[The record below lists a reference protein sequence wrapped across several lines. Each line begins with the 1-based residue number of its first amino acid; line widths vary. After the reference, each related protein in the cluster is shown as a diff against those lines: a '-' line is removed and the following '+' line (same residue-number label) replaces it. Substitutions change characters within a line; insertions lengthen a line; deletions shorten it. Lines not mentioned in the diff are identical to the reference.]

1 MKGTKKAFVFL
12 GILAITIFLMT
23 GFSYGA
29 VDQGKVDKAKEAVKS
44 NPELVKVFS
53 IFMLSPDDLEQEIA
67 RFDSGKEDAEKKWLE
82 QQANL
87 KKIQNLGS
95 TKSLEI
101 LPLIDWKTSN
111 NKLKGEPGVAYLIK
125 TDHTT
130 ILFDVG
136 FNQKSETPSPLM
148 DNMEELGITLNDFDS
163 IVISHDHLDHVGGW
177 TWNNQGSFSLDSTQI
192 DLKGKKVFAPTQMS
206 YPGLEPVTTE
216 KPTKIAEGVTTIG
229 AISNFFFFM
238 GETPEQALAV
248 NVKKLGIVLIVGCG
262 HQTVEKIID
271 RAKVLFNEPIYA
283 IIGGLHFPITDSRLV
298 MNGIKIQKYVGIG
311 RYPWQPFNMNDVK
324 KSIDYIKKVNPKI
337 VAISAHDSCDASLD
351 VFKEKFGGK
360 FRDVVVGNPIVIG
373 SR

>member
-1 MKGTKKAFVFL
+1 MKGTKKAFIFL
-12 GILAITIFLMT
+12 GIVAISIFIMT

-29 VDQGKVDKAKEAVKS
+29 VDQGKVAKAKEAVKN
-44 NPELVKVFS
+44 NPELIKVFRV
-53 IFMLSPDDLEQEIA
+53 FMLSPDDLEQEIA
-67 RFDSGKEDAEKKWLE
+67 RFDSGKEDAEKKWLA

-111 NKLKGEPGVAYLIK
+111 NKLKGEPGVSYLIK
-125 TDHTT
+125 TDHAT

-136 FNQKSETPSPLM
+136 FNQKTEDPSPLTH
-148 DNMEELGITLNDFDS
+148 NMEELGITLDDFDS

-177 TWNNQGSFSLDSTQI
+177 RWHNQNTFSLASTQI
-192 DLKGKKVFAPTQMS
+192 DLKGKKVFTPVPMS
-206 YPGLEPVTTE
+206 YPGLEPVCTE

-229 AISNFFFFM
+229 TISNFFFFM

-271 RAKVLFNEPIYA
+271 RAKVLFKEPIYA

-298 MNGIKIQKYVGIG
+298 FNGIKMQQYVGIG
-311 RYPWQPFNMNDVK
+311 RYPWEPFNMNDVK

-337 VAISAHDSCDASLD
+337 VAISAHDSCDASID
-351 VFKEKFGGK
+351 AFKVGFKK
-360 FRDVVVGNPIVIG
+360 QFRDIVVGEPIIIG
-373 SR
+373 AR